1 MFDRVSWE
9 YMITWHNQINIEQEK
24 PSCAQYSYLLPMSY
38 NHIYV
43 LCIYLYTRATW
54 SQLCQL
60 RQVKMK
66 TIYCIKINFRTAVK
80 CKKYNLA
87 IFSYIEYLKQK
98 RFYSIITSL
107 FLTFYSMHK
116 YFQEIYGIKNLNGM
130 TSHEYK
136 NKLAKII
143 RAASLANKPCHNKRH
158 S

>member
-1 MFDRVSWE
+1 MIFDRVSWE
-9 YMITWHNQINIEQEK
+9 YMITLHNQINIEQEK
-24 PSCAQYSYLLPMSY
+24 PSCSQYIYLLPMSY

-43 LCIYLYTRATW
+43 LCIYLYTRAV
-54 SQLCQL
+54 
-60 RQVKMK
+60 R
-66 TIYCIKINFRTAVK
+66 YHAVK

-98 RFYSIITSL
+98 RFYSITAAL
-107 FLTFYSMHK
+107 FVTFYSMHK

-143 RAASLANKPCHNKRH
+143 RAASSANKPCHNKRH

>member
-1 MFDRVSWE
+1 MFSIHLSSSNE
-9 YMITWHNQINIEQEK
+9 LQPHICIM
-24 PSCAQYSYLLPMSY
+24 YLS
-38 NHIYV
+38 IY
-43 LCIYLYTRATW
+43 
-54 SQLCQL
+54 Q
-60 RQVKMK
+60 
-66 TIYCIKINFRTAVK
+66 

-98 RFYSIITSL
+98 RFYSITAAL
-107 FLTFYSMHK
+107 FVTFYSMHK

-158 S
+158 SQKFSFQCPNKHNLTSSLNQQIYPLDQINTDYLQY